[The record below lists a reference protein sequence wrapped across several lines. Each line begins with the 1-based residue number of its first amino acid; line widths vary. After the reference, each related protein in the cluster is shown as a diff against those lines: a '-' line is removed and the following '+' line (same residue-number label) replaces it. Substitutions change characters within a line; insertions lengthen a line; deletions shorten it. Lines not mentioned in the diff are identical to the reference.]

1 MYNYFKKNPISIVIP
16 VLNEKQNLISL
27 TKKIYKNTKGLKLEV
42 IFVDDN
48 SNDGSE
54 ENLQVIKKK
63 NLRILGIS

>member
-27 TKKIYKNTKGLKLEV
+27 TKKIYKNTRGLKLEV

-48 SNDGSE
+48 SNDGSDKIFKC
-54 ENLQVIKKK
+54 LKKK
-63 NLRILGIS
+63 I